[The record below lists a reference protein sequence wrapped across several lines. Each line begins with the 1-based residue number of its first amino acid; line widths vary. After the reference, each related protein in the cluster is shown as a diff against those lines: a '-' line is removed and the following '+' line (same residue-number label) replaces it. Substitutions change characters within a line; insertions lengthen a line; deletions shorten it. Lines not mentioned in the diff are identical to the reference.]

1 MPVRR
6 AARPAL
12 GRSQGGFGTKI
23 HVLTDALGNPL
34 AFVLTGG
41 QTSDIGQAPALLD
54 LMPEGVE
61 AIVGDKG
68 YDSDRLVQASRE
80 RGMEAIIPPSGH
92 RKEPR
97 ECDWFVYKER
107 H

>member
-6 AARPAL
+6 AAKPAL
-12 GRSQGGFGTKI
+12 GRSRSGFGTKI

-34 AFVLTGG
+34 AFALTER
-41 QTSDIGQAPALLD
+41 QTSNIGQAPALLD
-54 LMPEGVE
+54 LTPEGVE

-68 YDSDRLVQASRE
+68 YDSDRLVQAIRE
-80 RGMEAIIPPSGH
+80 RGMEAIIPPRSH

-97 ECDWFVYKER
+97 ECDWFVYKEC